1 MGPQTLSFLS
11 IILCDFQRFFFQDAI
26 EAQDFHAEIWRRD
39 CKNYKLHF
47 FLEKN
52 NVCDFSYH
60 VQYSKHLLDQSLP
73 VLQMSKSYVLNKMT
87 LCFSEGDFL
96 S

>member
-11 IILCDFQRFFFQDAI
+11 IILCDFQRFFFP
-26 EAQDFHAEIWRRD
+26 RRNRSSGFSCRD
-39 CKNYKLHF
+39 LKERLQELQAAL